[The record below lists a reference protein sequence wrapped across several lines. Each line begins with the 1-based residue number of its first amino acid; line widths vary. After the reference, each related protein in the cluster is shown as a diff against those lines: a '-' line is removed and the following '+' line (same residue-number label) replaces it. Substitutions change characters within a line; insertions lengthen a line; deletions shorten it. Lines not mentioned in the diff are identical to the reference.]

1 MCIGKQDVRM
11 PWATGLHF
19 INLIIGGRKLFI
31 VFALQNSM
39 FLGLLHICNI
49 FYLHSSYTWSSFRWT
64 HWYCCWHSV
73 WWMHL
78 IRHPP
83 VWHLELTQNRGASSI
98 IKICI
103 LPRLRWL
110 CRDRPSLETHHHHS
124 APLATSAWKSSIR
137 RFIITEKAPTRAAI
151 RHYAIHANQTAR
163 PLWLL
168 RLRPNFMSTYHAR
181 LA

>member
-1 MCIGKQDVRM
+1 M
-11 PWATGLHF
+11 PWATSLHF

-31 VFALQNSM
+31 VVALQNSM

-124 APLATSAWKSSIR
+124 APSPPVTSAWKSSIR
-137 RFIITEKAPTRAAI
+137 GFVITEKAPTRTFSWLKAATTAFTLRTLL
-151 RHYAIHANQTAR
+151 RHYAKQ
-163 PLWLL
+163 LC
-168 RLRPNFMSTYHAR
+168 
-181 LA
+181 